1 MNPHEH
7 AQASVAPSDLQVLR
21 QSLSRMRGGPNAPP
35 TSPTSTA
42 SAPRQ
47 LRPLLLGLL
56 LLAGLAGGLG
66 GLGVWAA
73 RAKAPAP
80 ATPTATAPASPQVA
94 AAPAGVVLEASG
106 YVVAQRQATVS
117 SSMTG
122 RLLRLHVQEGARV
135 RRGDLIAELDPG
147 IQTAQVAH
155 ARAGVKAAEQ
165 AVEVTRQ
172 RLQAAERSAARDRNL
187 ADQGFLSP
195 AHLDQ
200 SHSSVQTLQAQLDAE
215 LSQVQVAREQHRI
228 QQEQLQHVQ
237 VRAPFDGIVSGLTAH
252 EGEIVSPIS
261 GGGGF
266 TRTGICTIT
275 DTGSLEGEADIGER
289 YLSRLHVGQR
299 VQVRLPAYPQHQ
311 LEAQVLTLPSSV
323 DRNTAAA
330 RLRIRFSS
338 IPSELRPGLRAE
350 FVFQES

>member
-7 AQASVAPSDLQVLR
+7 AQASVPPSDLQALR
-21 QSLSRMRGGPNAPP
+21 QSLSRMRGGPDAPL
-35 TSPTSTA
+35 TSPTSA
-42 SAPRQ
+42 APAPRQ

-66 GLGVWAA
+66 VWAA

-80 ATPTATAPASPQVA
+80 AAPAATAPVPPQA
-94 AAPAGVVLEASG
+94 AASAGVVLEASG

-122 RLLRLHVQEGARV
+122 RLLRLHVQEGAWV
-135 RRGDLIAELDPG
+135 RQGDLIAELDPG
-147 IQTAQVAH
+147 IQSAQVAH

-172 RLQAAERSAARDRNL
+172 RLLAAQRSAARDRNL

-200 SHSSVQTLQAQLDAE
+200 SHSGVQTLQAQLDAE

-299 VQVRLPAYPQHQ
+299 VQVRLPAYPQHR